1 MPCSPRFQEL
11 RGFFF
16 TMTANV
22 MNQQIG
28 FRQGPFKWATGHR
41 AFEHPILFLLVLGL
55 FMKVECAGVQE
66 LLRTM

>member
-1 MPCSPRFQEL
+1 MA
-11 RGFFF
+11 
-16 TMTANV
+16 TNV

-28 FRQGPFKWATGHR
+28 FRQRTFKWATGDR

-55 FMKVECAGVQE
+55 LMKVQRAGVQE